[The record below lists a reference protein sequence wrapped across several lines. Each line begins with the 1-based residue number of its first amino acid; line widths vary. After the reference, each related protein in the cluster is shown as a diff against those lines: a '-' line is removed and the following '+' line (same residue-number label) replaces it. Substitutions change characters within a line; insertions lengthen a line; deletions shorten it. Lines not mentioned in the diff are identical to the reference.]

1 MFYNT
6 DLVTKNYVKN
16 SLKFR
21 RGRNF
26 ISIISIALAAFILTA
41 VFSIGINGLSS
52 YDGMAKRSYGTSA
65 EGCLTGADE
74 KQISVLKKSSLV
86 SDVGISTVL
95 PKGVLSKEIIKAENE
110 MKIMLSYEDKTSYS
124 MIKQGI
130 WDIQGNYP
138 EKENEIML
146 SSNFIQALKGENLKK
161 GDRIFLTINGNEEEF
176 IISGF
181 FSSEFMNEELGKGFV
196 SETYSRKIE
205 PEQKTVYFNFKEAK
219 QESDIEKILE
229 DLTKELNITKEQKL
243 SAFSAVRFS
252 QEKLQTLAII
262 IIVLIMIL
270 VCAYLLIYNVFYISV
285 SQDVKTYG
293 LLKTLGATG
302 KQIKKIIYRQSVYL
316 GSLGILIGVAIG
328 LAVSMYGLP
337 ALVNHYSNQDVT
349 AFWNFHISIILFSV
363 LFTFATVF
371 VSAGRPAKRMQSLS
385 AIESLRYMENEREIK
400 NKRLKTSKNQSIST
414 VMAYRNMFSN
424 KKRSIFVLVSLSLGL
439 IIFLCVS
446 TVVASISPKHYVD
459 SVIDS
464 TIELSNE
471 YVMNEEGKYILAD
484 ALTEELA
491 QEIKNTEGVA
501 DVYLEQAVKYHAED
515 LKEFDSFIQWMEKDF
530 SIKENEIRSNF
541 SAEIIGL
548 DAELFEKY
556 KGISKKELEKF
567 QSGKYYYIGSGYKKE
582 FIPPEKV
589 EAVLEDGSRQIFS
602 FGGYIDMGI
611 FIGGSDGHG
620 LNLIVPETELEKIAG
635 KNKIKTKSIYIYA
648 GNERE
653 HEVIQNIESL
663 LSGNKEIDILSVED
677 VREDTKFIIT
687 MLTIIGNG
695 FSLIFVFL
703 GIMNFI
709 SLISAG
715 IQARKKE
722 ISILESIGMTK
733 KQILS
738 MLIKEGIG
746 YAIVSVGVMFTAGL
760 GFTVLAV
767 KILANMVQ
775 WVRFTLP
782 PVTVGVVCIMVI
794 MVCVLIP
801 VIMYRGMAKEE
812 LMERIRYE

>member
-1 MFYNT
+1 MFDNT

-16 SLKFR
+16 SLKFH
-21 RGRNF
+21 RGKNF
-26 ISIISIALAAFILTA
+26 ISIIAIALAAFILTA
-41 VFSIGINGLSS
+41 VFSIGINALSS
-52 YDGMAKRSYGTSA
+52 YDSMTKRFHGTSA
-65 EGCLTGADE
+65 EGCLTDADE
-74 KQISVLKKSSLV
+74 KQILGLQESSLV

-95 PKGVLSKEIIKAENE
+95 PKGMIKAEND

-124 MIKQGI
+124 MVKQGI
-130 WDIQGNYP
+130 WNIRGNYP

-146 SSNFIQALKGENLKK
+146 SSNFIQAFKEKNLKK
-161 GDRIFLTINGNEEEF
+161 GDKIFVTINGNEEEF
-176 IISGF
+176 VISGF
-181 FSSEFMNEELGKGFV
+181 FSSELMDKESGKGFV
-196 SETYSRKIE
+196 SEKYSEKIE
-205 PEQKTVYFNFKEAK
+205 SAQKTVYFNF
-219 QESDIEKILE
+219 QEMNQGSDVEKILE
-229 DLTKELNITKEQKL
+229 DLTKELNITKEQRL
-243 SAFSAVRFS
+243 LAFSSSDFS
-252 QEKLQTLAII
+252 QEKLQVLTVI

-302 KQIKKIIYRQSVYL
+302 RQIKKIIYRQSIYL
-316 GSLGILIGVAIG
+316 GSLGIFIGVAVG

-349 AFWNFHISIILFSV
+349 AFWNFHISIVVFSI
-363 LFTFATVF
+363 LFTFATIF
-371 VSAGRPAKRMQSLS
+371 VSASRPAKRMQSLS
-385 AIESLRYMENEREIK
+385 AVESLKYMENEREIK
-400 NKRLKTSKNQSIST
+400 NKKLKTSKNQSIST

-424 KKRSIFVLVSLSLGL
+424 KKRSIFVLISLSLGL

-459 SVIDS
+459 SMIDS
-464 TIELSNE
+464 TIEISNE
-471 YVMNEEGKYILAD
+471 YVRNEDGEYVLSD
-484 ALTEELA
+484 ALTEELV
-491 QEIKNTEGVA
+491 QQIKNTKGVA
-501 DVYLEQAVKYHAED
+501 DVYLEQAVKYHTED
-515 LKEFDSFIQWMEKDF
+515 SKEFDSFIQWMGKTF
-530 SIKENEIRSNF
+530 SVEEDQIRSHF
-541 SAEIIGL
+541 RAEIIGL
-548 DAELFEKY
+548 NAELFDKY

-567 QSGKYYYIGSGYKKE
+567 QSGEYYYINSGYKKE
-582 FIPPEKV
+582 FTPPEKV
-589 EAVLEDGSRQIFS
+589 EAVLEDGTRQVFF

-611 FIGGSDGHG
+611 FISDSDNSLA
-620 LNLIVPETELEKIAG
+620 LNLIVPETKIQEIAG
-635 KNKIKTKSIYIYA
+635 KNKIKITSIYIYA
-648 GNERE
+648 ENGKENEA
-653 HEVIQNIESL
+653 IQNVESL
-663 LSGNKEIDILSVED
+663 LSGNKEIDILSVEN
-677 VREDTKFIIT
+677 VRENIQFMIT
-687 MLTIIGNG
+687 MLTVIGNG

-746 YAIVSVGVMFTAGL
+746 YAIISIGVMFTAGL

-767 KILANMVQ
+767 NILANMLK
-775 WVRFTLP
+775 WVRFTFP
-782 PVTVGVVCIMVI
+782 PITVGIVCIMVI
-794 MVCVLIP
+794 MICVLIP
-801 VIMYRGMAKEE
+801 MIMYRGMDKEN

>member
-26 ISIISIALAAFILTA
+26 ISIIAIALAAFILTA
-41 VFSIGINGLSS
+41 VFSIGINALSS
-52 YDGMAKRSYGTSA
+52 YDSMTKRFYGTSA
-65 EGCLTGADE
+65 EGCLTNAEE
-74 KQISVLKKSSLV
+74 KQILALQKSSLV
-86 SDVGISTVL
+86 SDVGVSTVL
-95 PKGVLSKEIIKAENE
+95 PKGIIKAEND

-124 MIKQGI
+124 MVKQGI
-130 WDIQGNYP
+130 WNVQGNYP

-146 SSNFIQALKGENLKK
+146 SSNFIQAFKGENLKK
-161 GDRIFLTINGNEEEF
+161 GDKIFVTINGSEEEF

-181 FSSEFMNEELGKGFV
+181 FSSELMNEELGKGFV
-196 SETYSRKIE
+196 SEKYSEKME
-205 PEQKTVYFNFKEAK
+205 AAEKTIYFNFQGTK
-219 QESDIEKILE
+219 QGNDVEKILE

-243 SAFSAVRFS
+243 QAFSTFDFS
-252 QEKLQTLAII
+252 QEKLQVLIVI

-302 KQIKKIIYRQSVYL
+302 KQIKKIIYRQSIYL
-316 GSLGILIGVAIG
+316 GSLGIFIGIAVG

-349 AFWNFHISIILFSV
+349 AFWNFHISIVLFSV
-363 LFTFATVF
+363 LFTFATIF
-371 VSAGRPAKRMQSLS
+371 VSAKRPAKRMQSLS
-385 AIESLRYMENEREIK
+385 AVESLKYMENEREIK
-400 NKRLKTSKNQSIST
+400 NKKLKTSKNQSIST

-424 KKRSIFVLVSLSLGL
+424 KKRSIFVLISLSLGL

-459 SVIDS
+459 SMIDS
-464 TIELSNE
+464 TIEISNE
-471 YVMNEEGKYILAD
+471 YVMNEDGKYVLAD
-484 ALTEELA
+484 ALTEGLV
-491 QEIKNTEGVA
+491 QEIRNTEGVA
-501 DVYLEQAVKYHAED
+501 DVYLEQAVKYDTED
-515 LKEFDSFIQWMEKDF
+515 SKEFDSFIQWMEKEF
-530 SIKENEIRSNF
+530 SVKQDEIRSNF
-541 SAEIIGL
+541 YAEIIGL
-548 DAELFEKY
+548 DAELFDKY

-567 QSGKYYYIGSGYKKE
+567 QSGKYYYISSGYKKE

-589 EAVLEDGSRQIFS
+589 EAVLEDGTRQVFS

-611 FIGGSDGHG
+611 FICSSSDGLG
-620 LNLIVPETELEKIAG
+620 LSLIVPETELEKIAD
-635 KNKIKTKSIYIYA
+635 KNKINTNSIYIYA
-648 GNERE
+648 KNGRE
-653 HEVIQNIESL
+653 SEAIQNIESL

-687 MLTIIGNG
+687 MLTVIGNG

-746 YAIVSVGVMFTAGL
+746 YAIISVGVMFTIGL
-760 GFTVLAV
+760 GFTLLAV
-767 KILANMVQ
+767 KILSNMVG

-782 PVTVGVVCIMVI
+782 PLTVGIVCFMVI
-794 MVCVLIP
+794 ILCVLIP
-801 VIMYRGMAKEE
+801 VVMYRGMAKEE